1 MYYFVYFH
9 GTKKQEI
16 VLLIMSSSIFEF
28 IRSFFVVVFVVVVI
42 FLILIILIVFKLL
55 RMNVNEDKSKKID
68 KDKKIAEPTIHLI
81 ETLNKVDKKENNV
94 SVNAQLCTYCG
105 EYLSEGLNHCPF
117 CGAETK

>member
-1 MYYFVYFH
+1 MYIFVYSH
-9 GTKKQEI
+9 GTSKQEI

-28 IRSFFVVVFVVVVI
+28 IRSFFVVVFVVAVI

-94 SVNAQLCTYCG
+94 RVNAQLCTYCG
-105 EYLSEGLNHCPF
+105 ENISEGLIHCPF